1 MTKTISFRKRVVNI
15 IDIVI
20 VGVLRFE
27 REHSVGSGITGSYG
41 LSAVNQQDN
50 NEEGIP
56 MRLGLLRGMIDRTPA
71 VLSRKFLSMT
81 SHDASPSS
89 HAVSQTI
96 VSMGRNEEDDPTAAE
111 VFEFVDGLSPETLR
125 LLENELRMKHAE
137 RVHSLVTDLVYNDK
151 TSHHVR
157 EAKLREYLILI
168 DDNDRED
175 LDMNLALIEGLHCMP
190 LLEQHP
196 DMTQGDAAHVNLC
209 KAMIKV
215 ARAAV
220 SLEDERGIR
229 VHDQEGVVFLTE
241 PALIRLIIEH
251 PDRAEQIAEFIT
263 SRHELHPEA
272 IAELIHTTPPLAPGT
287 L

>member
-1 MTKTISFRKRVVNI
+1 
-15 IDIVI
+15 
-20 VGVLRFE
+20 
-27 REHSVGSGITGSYG
+27 
-41 LSAVNQQDN
+41 
-50 NEEGIP
+50 
-56 MRLGLLRGMIDRTPA
+56 MIDKSPA
-71 VLSRKFLSMT
+71 LLSRKFTTMT
-81 SHDASPSS
+81 SPDQLPSS

-96 VSMGRNEEDDPTAAE
+96 VSMGDNEEDDPTAEE
-111 VFEFVDGLSPETLR
+111 VFKFVDGLAPETLG

-137 RVHSLVTDLVYNDK
+137 RVHNLVTDLVYNDK

-168 DDNDRED
+168 EDTDRED

-196 DMTQGDAAHVNLC
+196 DMTQGDANHINRC
-209 KAMIKV
+209 KALITV

-220 SLEDERGIR
+220 SLEDERGLR

-241 PALIRLIIEH
+241 PALIHLVLDN
-251 PDRAEQIAEFIT
+251 PDRAQQIAEFVT
-263 SRHELHPEA
+263 TRRDLHPDA
-272 IAELIHTTPPLAPGT
+272 ISELIHTTPPLAPGT